1 MRRPRRELNFP
12 LALIIGLGIWT
23 AVAFLLVVVGD

>member
-1 MRRPRRELNFP
+1 MRRPPREFNFP

-23 AVAFLLVVVGD
+23 AVVFLLVLLGD